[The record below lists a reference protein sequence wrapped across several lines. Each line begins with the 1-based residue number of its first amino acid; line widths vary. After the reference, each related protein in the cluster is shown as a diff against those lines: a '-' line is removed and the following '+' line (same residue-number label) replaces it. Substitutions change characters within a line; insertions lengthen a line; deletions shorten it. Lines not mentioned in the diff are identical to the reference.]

1 MSELAARPR
10 PAPEAASPPPAAAV
24 KKKRG
29 ISLVWLVPIVAGA
42 IAAWLAWTSY
52 ANQGPRVR
60 LTFES
65 AEGLE
70 AGKTKVKYRDVD
82 VGTVE
87 SISISSD
94 LAHIIVNVEMVQGAT
109 PYLTTNTRF
118 WIVRPR
124 IGTGGV
130 SGLGTLVS
138 GAYIEIDP
146 GKGGNSKR
154 DFAGLEEPPEIRSN
168 VPGRSF
174 VLRADSLGSVAR
186 GAPIFYRGIDVG
198 QVLGYELA
206 TQNRDALTINV
217 FVRAPYDTLVHA
229 QTRFWNASGISVSTD
244 GGGVSLKLAS
254 LQSLLI
260 GGIEFETPA
269 AFVDGEAAPV
279 GTEFVLFEDAAAATD
294 AGYTRREPVMVEFA
308 SSTRGLRPGAPV
320 EIRGIRVG
328 SVRDVR
334 LAVEGQTLLTQVAID
349 LERERVQ
356 AVDARTGEPRETLP
370 MEGLI
375 ERGLQAQLKTGSL
388 LTGDLFID
396 LDFSPE
402 TTGSP
407 TRQVGGVPLI
417 PSAPTQLETIQAS
430 ASAFLEKIA
439 ALPLPELV
447 QSLTSTAKGL
457 EALVGTPE
465 TKDAVANLSMT
476 LASLR
481 VSLDAVNQ
489 QAGPLVGSLKATS
502 DAAAAALRQ
511 AQGTFASLGPN
522 SPLGNDLRGLVS
534 QLDDAARSIRVLA
547 DYLERHP
554 EALVRGKQGGYQ

>member
-1 MSELAARPR
+1 MTELAAKPR
-10 PAPEAASPPPAAAV
+10 PAPEAPSPPPAAAV
-24 KKKRG
+24 KKARG

-60 LTFES
+60 ITFET

-70 AGKTKVKYRDVD
+70 AGKTRIKYRDVD

-87 SISISSD
+87 LVQISAD
-94 LAHIIVNVEMVQGAT
+94 LRHIVVTAEMVQGAA
-109 PYLTTNTRF
+109 PFLTTSTRF

-138 GAYIEIDP
+138 GAYIEVDP
-146 GKGGNSKR
+146 GQGGDPKR
-154 DFAGLEEPPEIRSN
+154 EFAGLEEPPQIRSN
-168 VPGRSF
+168 VPGRAF
-174 VLRADSLGSVAR
+174 VLRAESLSSVGR
-186 GAPIFYRGIDVG
+186 GAPIYYRGIDVG

-206 TQNRDALTINV
+206 PRNQDALTINI
-217 FVRAPYDTLVHA
+217 FVRAPYDTLVHP
-229 QTRFWNASGISVSTD
+229 QTRFWNASGISVGTD
-244 GGGVSLKLAS
+244 GGNVSLELAS

-269 AFVDGEAAPV
+269 SFVNTEPAAA
-279 GTEFVLFEDAAAATD
+279 GTEFMLFDDKTAAND
-294 AGYTRREPVMVEFA
+294 AGYTRREPAMVEF
-308 SSTRGLRPGAPV
+308 SGSTRGLRPGAPV

-334 LAVEGQTLLTQVAID
+334 LAVDGNALLTQVAID

-356 AVDARTGEPRETLP
+356 AVDASTGEPREALP

-375 ERGLQAQLKTGSL
+375 QRGLQAQLKTANL

-396 LDFSPE
+396 LDFVPSAVDR
-402 TTGSP
+402 P
-407 TRQVGGVPLI
+407 TRQVNGVLVI
-417 PSAPTQLETIQAS
+417 PSVPTSLETLQAS
-430 ASAFLEKIA
+430 VTTALEKIA

-447 QSLTSTAKGL
+447 QSLTNTARSL
-457 EALVGTPE
+457 EAMVGTEE
-465 TKDAVANLSMT
+465 TRDLVVNLSAT

-481 VSLDAVNQ
+481 TTLDALNQ
-489 QAGPLVGSLKATS
+489 QAGPLLGSLRGSS

-511 AQGTFASLGPN
+511 AQSTLASLGPN
-522 SPLGNDLRGLVS
+522 SPLGSDLRGLVA
-534 QLDDAARSIRVLA
+534 QLEDAARSIRTLA

-554 EALVRGKQGGYQ
+554 EALLRGRQGGYR

>member
-1 MSELAARPR
+1 M
-10 PAPEAASPPPAAAV
+10 
-24 KKKRG
+24 
-29 ISLVWLVPIVAGA
+29 
-42 IAAWLAWTSY
+42 
-52 ANQGPRVR
+52 
-60 LTFES
+60 
-65 AEGLE
+65 
-70 AGKTKVKYRDVD
+70 
-82 VGTVE
+82 
-87 SISISSD
+87 
-94 LAHIIVNVEMVQGAT
+94 
-109 PYLTTNTRF
+109 
-118 WIVRPR
+118 
-124 IGTGGV
+124 
-130 SGLGTLVS
+130 
-138 GAYIEIDP
+138 
-146 GKGGNSKR
+146 
-154 DFAGLEEPPEIRSN
+154 
-168 VPGRSF
+168 
-174 VLRADSLGSVAR
+174 
-186 GAPIFYRGIDVG
+186 
-198 QVLGYELA
+198 LGYELA

-396 LDFSPE
+396 LDFSRE
-402 TTGSP
+402 TAGSP

-481 VSLDAVNQ
+481 VTLDAVNQ

-522 SPLGNDLRGLVS
+522 SPLGNDLRGLVA